1 MMNLTSTCQHL
12 TKYPES
18 VGCNVIENI
27 SIGVELELQ
36 GIALQRCRIAIGI
49 LLVFFSKERIVILIL
64 LLK

>member
-1 MMNLTSTCQHL
+1 MNLTSTCQHL
-12 TKYPES
+12 NKCPES

-49 LLVFFSKERIVILIL
+49 LLVFFQRKEL
-64 LLK
+64 LF